1 MTISYGT
8 IILALGGFAAGVT
21 SAVYWYRSAQI
32 DLKRP
37 PAAPHD
43 PHDPRQREPLLL
55 AQKQLWADVRQFE
68 RAEDD
73 WNALVDASRA
83 MGRLN
88 RIAALLTAL
97 AVLLSTASSL
107 WSALGGR

>member
-1 MTISYGT
+1 MATSYGT
-8 IILALGGFAAGVT
+8 IILALTGFGAGVT
-21 SAVYWYRSAQI
+21 SAVYWYRSALV
-32 DLKRP
+32 DLKRR

-43 PHDPRQREPLLL
+43 PNDPRQREPLLL
-55 AQKQLWADVRQFE
+55 AQKQLWADVRQAE
-68 RAEDD
+68 RAEDN

-88 RIAALLTAL
+88 RIAALWTAF

-107 WSALGGR
+107 WSVLGGR